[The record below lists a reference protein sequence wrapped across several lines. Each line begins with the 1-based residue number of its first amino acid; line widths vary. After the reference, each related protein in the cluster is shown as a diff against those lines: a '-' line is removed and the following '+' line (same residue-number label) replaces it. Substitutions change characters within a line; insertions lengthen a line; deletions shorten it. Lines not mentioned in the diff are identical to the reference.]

1 MAQCGA
7 VRSQPAWAK
16 WKNPKIRGCRTRI
29 SDYVAIMNWQQAV
42 SLGIVGATAA
52 ILLWNKVRRRRFSLV
67 RDTHCGCASV
77 RQPAQQGSIIFRAR
91 KGERPQVLVKL
102 R

>member
-1 MAQCGA
+1 MTERAASCPGQ
-7 VRSQPAWAK
+7 VEKSK
-16 WKNPKIRGCRTRI
+16 KTKIPGCRMRV

-52 ILLWNKVRRRRFSLV
+52 ILLWNKVRRRKFSLV

-77 RQPAQQGSIIFRAR
+77 RQPAPQGSIIYRAR

>member
-1 MAQCGA
+1 
-7 VRSQPAWAK
+7 
-16 WKNPKIRGCRTRI
+16 
-29 SDYVAIMNWQQAV
+29 MNWQQTV

-52 ILLWNKVRRRRFSLV
+52 NLLWNRVRRRKFSLA

-77 RQPAQQGSIIFRAR
+77 RQPAPQGSIIYRAR
-91 KGERPQVLVKL
+91 KGERSQVLVKL